1 MRPQIW
7 SSNTQRM
14 QSAVV
19 FLKHWSLK
27 LALFHIFHF
36 SYFSFHIFHLASK
49 FSKDWAEIPNVTMRL
64 TKLQFYLRKCL
75 KAGGMMLPKTGKSG
89 ICNNVMLQICLT
101 FILHIAIISRKTCC
115 NPLLV
120 LFHPKR
126 AFFGFLG
133 AQFSF
138 FICTK
143 IAIPN

>member
-1 MRPQIW
+1 MSLDETANMVIKHTENAKCSGIPQTLITEIRP
-7 SSNTQRM
+7 
-14 QSAVV
+14 
-19 FLKHWSLK
+19 FL
-27 LALFHIFHF
+27 
-36 SYFSFHIFHLASK
+36 HIFHLASK

-75 KAGGMMLPKTGKSG
+75 KAVGMMLPKTGKSG